1 MRNHLILS
9 SEYLSDRRQKTKV
22 GSTFSEFLDVLFCV
36 HFFSNIYFYDT
47 FFKHNSTEFSSYA
60 GSNIPYL
67 YGFDYDM
74 LLKELEDTNSST
86 FFWCRETSSKQI
98 LIICR

>member
-1 MRNHLILS
+1 MGLTRNHLILS
-9 SEYLSDRRQKTKV
+9 SEYLSDRKQKTKV

-36 HFFSNIYFYDT
+36 HFFSIYTSTILYTST
-47 FFKHNSTEFSSYA
+47 FFKHNSTEFSSYP

-86 FFWCRETSSKQI
+86 FFWCRETSSK
-98 LIICR
+98 